1 MNFTFSDDQNSIR
14 ELACQIFSDRASD
27 EFLLGFSRTD
37 ETYDEALWQTLADQ
51 GLLGVAIPESAGG
64 TGLGLTELCMV
75 LEEQG
80 RRVAPVP
87 LYASLVLGGLPI
99 AEFGS
104 AEQQQRYLPS
114 LASGKAKFSAAIAE
128 LGMNVAIATKVSA
141 TQGAQ
146 GWILDGKKA
155 VVPDG
160 AVADFILVPAE
171 DAKGQQTVFVVDIG
185 APGVTVQSVEIGL
198 SGERAAHLILENV
211 TAGDD
216 TVLGAPG
223 QGADIIEWLEQ
234 RANLCHCAL
243 QVGVTE
249 EAMKRTADF
258 LGERKQ
264 FGVALGTF
272 QALAMRMADSNIDV
286 EAIRSTYWLAL
297 WRLSEGLDAR
307 AEVRAAKWWACD
319 AAHRIVCS
327 AQHLH
332 GGIGAD
338 VEYPIHRF
346 YLMAKQISFS
356 LGNASQQLEKLGR
369 LLAEDDSLGFR
380 AMEVEGA

>member
-1 MNFTFSDDQNSIR
+1 M
-14 ELACQIFSDRASD
+14 
-27 EFLLGFSRTD
+27 
-37 ETYDEALWQTLADQ
+37 
-51 GLLGVAIPESAGG
+51 
-64 TGLGLTELCMV
+64 
-75 LEEQG
+75 
-80 RRVAPVP
+80 
-87 LYASLVLGGLPI
+87 
-99 AEFGS
+99 
-104 AEQQQRYLPS
+104 
-114 LASGKAKFSAAIAE
+114 
-128 LGMNVAIATKVSA
+128 
-141 TQGAQ
+141 
-146 GWILDGKKA
+146 
-155 VVPDG
+155 
-160 AVADFILVPAE
+160 
-171 DAKGQQTVFVVDIG
+171 
-185 APGVTVQSVEIGL
+185 
-198 SGERAAHLILENV
+198 ILENV
-211 TAGDD
+211 TVADN

-272 QALAMRMADSNIDV
+272 QALAMRMADSYIDV

-356 LGNASQQLEKLGR
+356 LGNASQ
-369 LLAEDDSLGFR
+369 
-380 AMEVEGA
+380 

>member
-1 MNFTFSDDQNSIR
+1 MNFTFTDDQNSIR
-14 ELACQIFSDRASD
+14 ELAYQIFTDRASD
-27 EFLLGFSRTD
+27 EFMLAFSRTN
-37 ETYDEALWQTLADQ
+37 ETYDETLWQTLADQ

-64 TGLGLTELCMV
+64 TGLGLVELCMV

-99 AEFGS
+99 SEFGS
-104 AEQQQRYLPS
+104 TEQQQRYLTP

-128 LGMNVAIATKVSA
+128 LGMNVAIATSVSA
-141 TQGAQ
+141 TLGGE
-146 GWILDGKKA
+146 GWVLDGKKA

-171 DAKGQQTVFVVDIG
+171 DAKGEQTVFIVDTR
-185 APGVTVQSVEIGL
+185 APGVTVQAVDIGL
-198 SGERAAHLILENV
+198 SGERAAQLLLENV
-211 TAGDD
+211 AVANDA
-216 TVLGAPG
+216 VLGAPG
-223 QGADIIEWLEQ
+223 QGRDIIEWLEQ
-234 RANLCHCAL
+234 RANVCHCAL

-249 EAMKRTADF
+249 EAMKRTAAF

-272 QALAMRMADSNIDV
+272 QALAMRMADSYIDV
-286 EAIRSTYWLAL
+286 EGIRSTYWLAL

-319 AAHRIVCS
+319 AAHRVVCS

-332 GGIGAD
+332 GGLGAD

-369 LLAEDDSLGFR
+369 LLAEDDSIGFR
-380 AMEVEGA
+380 ALEVEGA

>member
-1 MNFTFSDDQNSIR
+1 MDFNFTDDQKSIR
-14 ELACQIFSDRASD
+14 ELAYQIFTDRASD
-27 EFLLGFSRTD
+27 EFMLAFSRTD
-37 ETYDEALWQTLADQ
+37 ATYDEQLWGTLAEQ
-51 GLLGVAIPESAGG
+51 GLLGIAVPEVAGG
-64 TGLGLTELCMV
+64 SGLGLVELCLV

-104 AEQQQRYLPS
+104 AQQQQRYLQP
-114 LASGKAKFSAAIAE
+114 LAAGTARFSAAIADV
-128 LGMNVAIATKVSA
+128 GMTAAMTTTVIAS
-141 TQGAQ
+141 QGPQ
-146 GWILDGKKA
+146 GWILNGTKA

-160 AVADFILVPAE
+160 AVANFILVPAE
-171 DAKGQQTVFVVDIG
+171 DADGQQSVFVVDTSSDGCHLEAVSIG
-185 APGVTVQSVEIGL
+185 M
-198 SGERAAHLILENV
+198 SGERAAHLVLDNV
-211 TAGDD
+211 NVDSD
-216 TVLGAPG
+216 TLLGNPG
-223 QGADIIEWLEQ
+223 QGQDILEWLEQ
-234 RANLCHCAL
+234 RANIGHCAL

-249 EAMKRTADF
+249 AAMRRTAEY

-272 QALAMRMADSNIDV
+272 QALAMRMADSYIDV

-319 AAHRIVCS
+319 AAHRVVS
-327 AQHLH
+327 TSQHLH

-346 YLMAKQISFS
+346 FLMAKQISYS
-356 LGNASQQLEKLGR
+356 LGNASKQLEKLGQ
-369 LLAEDDSLGFR
+369 LLAADDSLGFR
-380 AMEVEGA
+380 ALEV

>member
-1 MNFTFSDDQNSIR
+1 MDFNISDDQAAIR
-14 ELACQIFSDRASD
+14 ELAYQIFTDRASD
-27 EFLLGFSRTD
+27 EFMLEFSRGD
-37 ETYDEALWQTLADQ
+37 ATYDEQLWKTLAEQ
-51 GLLGVAIPESAGG
+51 GLLGIAIPESAGG
-64 TGLGLTELCMV
+64 TGLGLTELCLV

-104 AEQQQRYLPS
+104 EEQQRRWLEP
-114 LASGKAKFSAAIAE
+114 LAGGSARFSAAIADV
-128 LGMNVAIATKVSA
+128 GMNPAMTTTVSA
-141 TQGAQ
+141 VHEGDSWVLN
-146 GWILDGKKA
+146 GDKA

-160 AVADFILVPAE
+160 AVADFVLVPVQ
-171 DAKGQQTVFVVDIG
+171 DSDGGQSIFVLDTR
-185 APGVTVQSVEIGL
+185 ASGVTVQPVDIGI
-198 SGERAAHLILENV
+198 SGQRAAHLSLNNV
-211 TAGDD
+211 SVDSSAL
-216 TVLGAPG
+216 LGAQG
-223 QGADIIEWLEQ
+223 QGEQILEWLEQ
-234 RANLCHCAL
+234 RANIGHCAM

-249 EAMKRTADF
+249 EAMRRTAEF

-264 FGVALGTF
+264 FGVQLGTF
-272 QALAMRMADSNIDV
+272 QALAMRMADSYIDV

-319 AAHRIVCS
+319 AAHRVVS
-327 AQHLH
+327 SSQHLH

-346 YLMAKQISFS
+346 FLMAKQISFS
-356 LGNASQQLEKLGR
+356 FGNASKQLEKLGQ
-369 LLAEDDSLGFR
+369 LLAADDSLGFR
-380 AMEVEGA
+380 ALEV

>member
-1 MNFTFSDDQNSIR
+1 MDFNFSDDQKAIR
-14 ELACQIFSDRASD
+14 ELAYQIFTDRASD
-27 EFLLGFSRTD
+27 EFLLEFSRTED
-37 ETYDEALWQTLADQ
+37 TYDATLWQTLGEQ

-87 LYASLVLGGLPI
+87 LFASLVLGGLPL

-104 AEQQQRYLPS
+104 EEQQQRYLPA
-114 LASGKAKFSAAIAE
+114 LASGSAKFSAAIAE
-128 LGMNVAIATKVSA
+128 LGMNAAVATKVTA
-141 TQGAQ
+141 TQTQ
-146 GWILDGKKA
+146 EGWVLEGNKA
-155 VVPDG
+155 AIPDG
-160 AVADFILVPAE
+160 AVADYILVPAE
-171 DAKGQQTVFVVDIG
+171 DDEGHQTVFIIDVR
-185 APGVTVQSVEIGL
+185 APGVNLHAVEIGL
-198 SGERAAHLILENV
+198 SGERAAHLGLKNV
-211 TAGDD
+211 TVSNDA
-216 TVLGAPG
+216 VLGPPG
-223 QGADIIEWLEQ
+223 GGADIVEWLEQ

-249 EAMKRTADF
+249 EAMKRTAAF

-272 QALAMRMADSNIDV
+272 QALAMRMADSYIDV
-286 EAIRSTYWLAL
+286 EGIRSTYWLAL

-307 AEVRAAKWWACD
+307 AEVRVAKWWACD

-327 AQHLH
+327 SQHMH

-346 YLMAKQISFS
+346 YLMAKQISYS
-356 LGNASQQLEKLGR
+356 LGNASQQLEQLGR
-369 LLAEDDSLGFR
+369 LLAQDDSLGFR
-380 AMEVEGA
+380 ALELEEA

>member
-1 MNFTFSDDQNSIR
+1 MDFNFTDDQKAIR
-14 ELACQIFSDRASD
+14 ELAYQIFTDRSSD
-27 EFLLGFSRTD
+27 EFMLAFSRTD
-37 ETYDEALWQTLADQ
+37 ATYDEKLWATLAEQ
-51 GLLGVAIPESAGG
+51 GLLGIAVPEAAGG
-64 TGLGLTELCMV
+64 SGLGLTDLCLV

-99 AEFGS
+99 AEFGT
-104 AEQQQRYLPS
+104 AQQQQQYLEP
-114 LASGKAKFSAAIAE
+114 LATGSARFSAAIADV
-128 LGMNVAIATKVSA
+128 GMTAAMTTTVTALQETE
-141 TQGAQ
+141 
-146 GWILDGKKA
+146 GWVLNGTKA

-171 DAKGQQTVFVVDIG
+171 G
-185 APGVTVQSVEIGL
+185 ADGRQSVFIVATSSAGCHLEAVSIGL
-198 SGERAAHLILENV
+198 SGERAAHLVLDNV
-211 TAGDD
+211 SLDKGSLLGD
-216 TVLGAPG
+216 PG
-223 QGADIIEWLEQ
+223 QGQEILEWLEQ
-234 RANLCHCAL
+234 RANIGHCAL

-249 EAMKRTADF
+249 AAMRRTAEY

-272 QALAMRMADSNIDV
+272 QALAMRMADSYIDV

-319 AAHRIVCS
+319 AAHRVVS
-327 AQHLH
+327 TSQHLH

-346 YLMAKQISFS
+346 FLMAKQISYS
-356 LGNASQQLEKLGR
+356 LGNASKQLEKLGQ
-369 LLAEDDSLGFR
+369 LLAADDSLGFR
-380 AMEVEGA
+380 ALEV

>member
-1 MNFTFSDDQNSIR
+1 MDFNFSDDQNAIR
-14 ELACQIFSDRASD
+14 ELAYQIFTDRSSD
-27 EFLLGFSRTD
+27 EFLLAFSRTD
-37 ETYDEALWQTLADQ
+37 ETYDETLWQTLAEQ

-64 TGLGLTELCMV
+64 TGFGLIELCLV

-104 AEQQQRYLPS
+104 EAQQQRYLPA
-114 LASGKAKFSAAIAE
+114 LAEGKAKFSAAIAE
-128 LGMNVAIATKVSA
+128 LGMNAAVTTAVT
-141 TQGAQ
+141 AQ
-146 GWILDGKKA
+146 RDGEMWRLDGSKA

-160 AVADFILVPAE
+160 AAADFILVPAQDGE
-171 DAKGQQTVFVVDIG
+171 GQQTVFVVDTG
-185 APGVTVQSVEIGL
+185 ASGVTVTPVEIGL
-198 SGERAAHLILENV
+198 SGQRAAHLTLDGV
-211 TAGDD
+211 SVSQDA
-216 TVLGAPG
+216 VLGRPG
-223 QGADIIEWLEQ
+223 QGAEILEWLEQ
-234 RANLCHCAL
+234 RANVSHCAL

-249 EAMKRTADF
+249 EAMKRTAAF

-264 FGVALGTF
+264 FGVPLGTF
-272 QALAMRMADSNIDV
+272 QALAMRMADCYIDV
-286 EAIRSTYWLAL
+286 EGIRSTYWLAL

-319 AAHRIVCS
+319 AAHRIVS
-327 AQHLH
+327 STQHMH

-346 YLMAKQISFS
+346 FLMAKMISYS
-356 LGNASQQLEKLGR
+356 LGNASQQLSALGR
-369 LLAEDDSLGFR
+369 LLAEDDTLGQR
-380 AMEVEGA
+380 ALEV